1 MIQPLVEGIQ
11 NQGVIANAKHYI
23 DNNQEGLRGAGDRHT
38 TSEIVD
44 ERTQMEMY
52 FPPFEGAI
60 KAGVLSVMCA
70 NNLVNGVYVC
80 ENNHTTNHILRE
92 YGGFKG
98 WMCSDYRGTRSTI
111 DAANNGLD
119 IAMPGPPSR
128 PDYFG
133 VPLEAAIQ
141 AGRVSE
147 AVITEKVV
155 RIVYSLAVVGALDVE
170 NNNSSSADV
179 TSDEHRALARHLSA
193 SSAILLQNK
202 GAVLPLDLLKL
213 QAKGDG
219 SVAVIGEIARDKPL
233 FGGGGSGS
241 VQPKS
246 PVSVWQALAVKF
258 GQAPNRSAPVT
269 CTVAAN
275 DTDFFIGGGI
285 RIPHRVVSA
294 GSCCQACGYNSANWQ
309 AYTYNNDPEA
319 TTNCWCHPAG
329 EYQPRPKTG
338 YTSGTCSRSQ
348 PPASNG
354 PLAYDS
360 GSDPDRA
367 VALAKAAE
375 VAIVVIGQTSH
386 EGADRTTLALD
397 QSDLVTAIAAAQPN
411 TIVVAISP
419 GPFLTPWRDSV
430 AAILDFGTK
439 HYPLWKAR

>member
-1 MIQPLVEGIQ
+1 
-11 NQGVIANAKHYI
+11 
-23 DNNQEGLRGAGDRHT
+23 
-38 TSEIVD
+38 
-44 ERTQMEMY
+44 MEMY

-155 RIVYSLAVVGALDVE
+155 RIVYSLAVVGALDAE

-246 PVSVWQALAVKF
+246 PVSVWQALAVMF

-269 CTVAAN
+269 CTVTAN

-285 RIPHRVVSA
+285 RIPHRVASA
-294 GSCCQACGYNSANWQ
+294 GSCCQACGYSSANWQ
-309 AYTYNNDPEA
+309 AYTYNNDAEA

-360 GSDPDRA
+360 GTDPDRA

-439 HYPLWKAR
+439 HHPLRKAR